1 MSTPVIIPLINPNE
15 PEAYLAAL
23 HISAGQAVQTGS
35 PIATLET
42 TKAAYEL
49 TAEQNGY
56 IVALRYQQGD
66 TVRAGDTLCHIA
78 ETPEEPQPENSPTT
92 AAPVPDDLRITQPA
106 LRLAQENALDL
117 NRLPREALITEKMV
131 RALLEKP
138 AGADEATAPI
148 FDAAALVIYGGGGHG
163 KSLAE
168 LVRALGVYRIHGFVD
183 DGIPAG
189 TQILGIPVLGGSE
202 ILSDLYARGVRL
214 AVNAVGG
221 IGNVTVRVRVFEK
234 LAQAGFVCPT
244 VIHPTAFVEPS
255 ARLAAGVQVF
265 PHAYIGSE
273 AQIGFGCIVNTG
285 AIVSHDCVL
294 GEYVNLSPGAT
305 LAGAVSVGARALIGM
320 RATVNLGAH
329 LGATVRIGNGA
340 TVKGDVPAGAVV
352 PAGGIHPRGS

>member
-1 MSTPVIIPLINPNE
+1 MSTPVLIPLINPNE

-23 HISAGQAVQTGS
+23 HITAGQAIQTGA

-49 TAEQNGY
+49 TAEQDGY
-56 IVALRYQQGD
+56 IVGLQFQQGN
-66 TVRAGDTLCHIA
+66 TVRAGEILCHIA
-78 ETPEEPQPENSPTT
+78 ETPAEPQPEINPI
-92 AAPVPDDLRITQPA
+92 AAPPPTDLRITQPA
-106 LRLAQENALDL
+106 LRLAQENDLDL
-117 NRLPREALITEKMV
+117 NQLPRESLITEKMI
-131 RALLEKP
+131 RALLEKH
-138 AGADEATAPI
+138 AGADGDPVPA
-148 FDAAALVIYGGGGHG
+148 FNAASLVIYGGGGHG

-168 LVRALGVYRIHGFVD
+168 LVRALGVYRILGFVD

-202 ILSDLYARGVRL
+202 ILPDLYARGVRL

-221 IGNVTVRVRVFEK
+221 IGNVAVRVRVFQK
-234 LAQAGFVCPT
+234 LAGAGFVCPT
-244 VIHPTAFVEPS
+244 VIHPTAFIEPS
-255 ARLAAGVQVF
+255 AQLAAGVQVF

-294 GEYVNLSPGAT
+294 GDYVNLSPGAT
-305 LAGAVSVGARALIGM
+305 LAGAVTVGARALIGM